1 MYPKTIQDGEHI
13 FLFYEKLMKGKR
25 DVIKLKDIGN
35 FESLPEI
42 ALHIYEGNVDALL
55 QVLERG
61 WDIDEEIV
69 LSKHISLRPIEIAII
84 ANKFDVIQFLV
95 DQGVE
100 LNNPDTSTFLL
111 AVRYGKEQLVRYVVE
126 QGARL
131 DLHNH
136 VGSGAY
142 VQAYY
147 GNKSNIPL
155 IHKLGLDMTQ
165 HGGELWRMAAS
176 DHDMKTIQL
185 LLKYG
190 VDINYNK
197 PNMVYPYAATALT
210 VAARNGNFKMVKFL
224 IEHGADVT
232 LKEKD
237 GERAYSIAVGQKNNE
252 MAQFL
257 KGHEPEEFHN
267 LENKWLELKSYKLP
281 KELIQFLQ
289 GDQLCIEREDN
300 DSDIQYIQFYNL
312 IDTIP
317 MKIGRKKVLRLSA
330 DIDNYD
336 FDLVW
341 NPSKKCIG
349 FYDREHQQYGDIC
362 SFSEFLDKPFVYL
375 NKVIDGEFD

>member
-13 FLFYEKLMKGKR
+13 FLFYEKLMKGER
-25 DVIKLKDIGN
+25 DMFKLKDIGN
-35 FESLPEI
+35 FDSLPEV
-42 ALHIYEGNVDALL
+42 AMHIYEGNVEALR
-55 QVLERG
+55 QALECD
-61 WDIDEEIV
+61 WDINEEIV

-84 ANKFDVIQFLV
+84 ANKFDVVQFLV
-95 DQGVE
+95 NQGVE
-100 LNNPDTSTFLL
+100 LNFLHDSAFLL
-111 AVRYGKEQLVRYVVE
+111 AVRYGKEQLIRYVVE
-126 QGARL
+126 HGAKLELR
-131 DLHNH
+131 NH

-142 VQAYY
+142 TEAYY

-155 IHKLGLDMTQ
+155 IHELGLDITE

-176 DHDMKTIQL
+176 DHDMKTMQL

-197 PNMVYPYAATALT
+197 PDMVYPYCATALT

-224 IEHGADVT
+224 VEHGADVT
-232 LKEKD
+232 YKEKD
-237 GERAYSIAVGQKNNE
+237 GDRAYSIAVSQKNNE

-257 KGHEPEEFHN
+257 KEHEPEEFHN

-281 KELIQFLQ
+281 KELIEFLQ
-289 GDQLCIEREDN
+289 GDKLRIECEDN
-300 DSDIQYIQFYNL
+300 NSDIQYIEFYSL

-317 MKIGRKKVLRLSA
+317 MKIGRKKVLRLSD

-349 FYDREHQQYGDIC
+349 FYDPEHQEHGDIC
-362 SFSEFLDKPFVYL
+362 SASEFLDNPFDYL